1 MFNLFYGDK
10 DYYSNLNK
18 NTIEFSLDF
27 TTVWFV
33 ILGFENPNFIFIIR
47 YIRLY
52 QNGSTSGSMT
62 NSEENRGVVYD
73 NHFHDGD

>member
-1 MFNLFYGDK
+1 MFNLFYGDE

-33 ILGFENPNFIFIIR
+33 ILGFENLNLSL
-47 YIRLY
+47 LY
-52 QNGSTSGSMT
+52 ATSGGIKMGQHL
-62 NSEENRGVVYD
+62 NQ
-73 NHFHDGD
+73 

>member
-1 MFNLFYGDK
+1 MFNLFYGDEN
-10 DYYSNLNK
+10 YYSNLNK

-33 ILGFENPNFIFIIR
+33 ILGFENSNFIFVIR
-47 YIRLY
+47 YIRWY
-52 QNGSTSGSMT
+52 QNGSTFESMT

-73 NHFHDGD
+73 NHLNDGY

>member
-1 MFNLFYGDK
+1 MFNLFYGDE

-33 ILGFENPNFIFIIR
+33 ILGFENPNFIFVIR
-47 YIRLY
+47 YIRWY
-52 QNGSTSGSMT
+52 QNGSTFESMT
-62 NSEENRGVVYD
+62 NNEENRGAVYD
-73 NHFHDGD
+73 NHLNDGY